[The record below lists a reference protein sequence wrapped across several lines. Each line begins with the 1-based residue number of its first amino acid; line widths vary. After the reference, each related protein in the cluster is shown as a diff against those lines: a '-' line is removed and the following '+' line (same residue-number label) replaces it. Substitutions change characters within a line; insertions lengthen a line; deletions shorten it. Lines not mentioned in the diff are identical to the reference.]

1 MVRKRSGK
9 RRNRTRG
16 MIRSKRMSEEEVREV
31 RTMTSEEKHN
41 EGEKG
46 QQQGGGARGRAMRMS
61 ESEGETGS
69 G

>member
-1 MVRKRSGK
+1 
-9 RRNRTRG
+9 
-16 MIRSKRMSEEEVREV
+16 MSEEDVRDV
-31 RTMTSEEKHN
+31 RIMTSEEKQN

-61 ESEGETGS
+61 ENEGEEGP